1 MCAGRSEK
9 IEVFQTRRFGKALD
23 KLPHAALVSVENEIE
38 LIIENPLLG
47 ELKKGDLNY
56 LRVHKFHLGKQLVL
70 LGYSWVEQRLALYLL
85 SLASHENFYDE
96 MKKARKADLSLTNT

>member
-1 MCAGRSEK
+1 
-9 IEVFQTRRFGKALD
+9 
-23 KLPHAALVSVENEIE
+23 
-38 LIIENPLLG
+38 
-47 ELKKGDLNY
+47 
-56 LRVHKFHLGKQLVL
+56 VL